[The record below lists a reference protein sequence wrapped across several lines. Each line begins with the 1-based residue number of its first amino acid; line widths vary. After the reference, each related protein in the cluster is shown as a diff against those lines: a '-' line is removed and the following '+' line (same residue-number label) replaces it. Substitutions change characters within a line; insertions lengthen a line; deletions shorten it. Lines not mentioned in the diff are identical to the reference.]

1 MNYLASCQI
10 KTFIR
15 NDIDETTLPPSAV
28 LLFTVP
34 KSRRAQ
40 GNFPGCAEIVAQQ
53 KSKPEEKRVGLIFQK
68 GKPPARKGLP

>member
-1 MNYLASCQI
+1 L
-10 KTFIR
+10 R

-40 GNFPGCAEIVAQQ
+40 GNFPGCAEIVKQQ
-53 KSKPEEKRVGLIFQK
+53 KTKPEEKRVGLIFQK
-68 GKPPARKGLP
+68 GKPPARQSFNLIV